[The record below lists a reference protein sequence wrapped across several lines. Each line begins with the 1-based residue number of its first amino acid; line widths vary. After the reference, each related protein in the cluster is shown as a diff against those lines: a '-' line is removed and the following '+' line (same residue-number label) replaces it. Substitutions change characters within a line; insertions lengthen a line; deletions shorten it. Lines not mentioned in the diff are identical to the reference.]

1 MIEDVSVAF
10 LFTTLAGLCT
20 GIGSLIAYFIR
31 KPKFS
36 YLSFLLGFS
45 AGVMIYVSFV
55 ELLAKSINETGFLL
69 ANISFFGGIIGIYFV
84 DKFIPH
90 IHLDTKPD
98 PHYKIK
104 HRKKLMTAGV
114 FTAIGIAIH
123 NFPEGMAVFA
133 VSLESLTMGLSIAI
147 AIAIHNIPEGI
158 AVSVPI
164 YYATGN
170 RKKAFLYSFLSGI
183 TEPVGAAIGYL
194 LLLPFLPPMILY
206 ATLAVVA
213 GIMVFIC
220 FDELLPISK
229 EYGNE
234 HLSTLGLFFGMVV
247 MMLSLSL
254 L

>member
-1 MIEDVSVAF
+1 MVFRRWHVF
-10 LFTTLAGLCT
+10 L
-20 GIGSLIAYFIR
+20 
-31 KPKFS
+31 
-36 YLSFLLGFS
+36 
-45 AGVMIYVSFV
+45 V
-55 ELLAKSINETGFLL
+55 
-69 ANISFFGGIIGIYFV
+69 
-84 DKFIPH
+84 
-90 IHLDTKPD
+90 
-98 PHYKIK
+98 
-104 HRKKLMTAGV
+104 
-114 FTAIGIAIH
+114 
-123 NFPEGMAVFA
+123 GMAVFA
-133 VSLESLTMGLSIAI
+133 VSLDSLALGLPIAL

-170 RKKAFLYSFLSGI
+170 RRKAFVYSCLSGV
-183 TEPVGAAIGYL
+183 TEPVGAVIGYL
-194 LLLPFLPPMILY
+194 LLLPFLTPSVLY

-213 GIMVFIC
+213 GIMIFIC